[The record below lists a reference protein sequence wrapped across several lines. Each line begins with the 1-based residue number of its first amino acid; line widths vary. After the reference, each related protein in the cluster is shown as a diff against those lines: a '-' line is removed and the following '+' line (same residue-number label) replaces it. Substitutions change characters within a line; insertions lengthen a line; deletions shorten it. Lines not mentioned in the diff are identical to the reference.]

1 MVTYKRSFYRI
12 WYFVKK
18 YAYAERPGSLILTD
32 RNFKQDERK
41 GNKFIS
47 NSFLV
52 YRLQNYTLTFMWL
65 NVNLVELK
73 AAQNSFLSINSRFI
87 AKATSWNQS
96 DAQILSLRCP
106 ETKMIL
112 Q

>member
-1 MVTYKRSFYRI
+1 
-12 WYFVKK
+12 
-18 YAYAERPGSLILTD
+18 
-32 RNFKQDERK
+32 
-41 GNKFIS
+41 
-47 NSFLV
+47 
-52 YRLQNYTLTFMWL
+52 MWL

-106 ETKMIL
+106 ETKMTL